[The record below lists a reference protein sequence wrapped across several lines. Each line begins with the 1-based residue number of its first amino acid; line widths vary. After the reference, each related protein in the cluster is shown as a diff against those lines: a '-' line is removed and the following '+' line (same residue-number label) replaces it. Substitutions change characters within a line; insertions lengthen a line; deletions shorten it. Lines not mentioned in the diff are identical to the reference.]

1 MPRKP
6 LQALIPTLP
15 LHQATVFLLIPGAA
29 RKKAVTG
36 SAGVSNDPAG
46 LLSLDFDIITEIF
59 VIFITTSFCMSLF

>member
-29 RKKAVTG
+29 RKKAVTE
-36 SAGVSNDPAG
+36 SAGVSNDPEG
-46 LLSLDFDIITEIF
+46 TLSLDFDIITAIF
-59 VIFITTSFCMSLF
+59 VIIFATSFWMSPF